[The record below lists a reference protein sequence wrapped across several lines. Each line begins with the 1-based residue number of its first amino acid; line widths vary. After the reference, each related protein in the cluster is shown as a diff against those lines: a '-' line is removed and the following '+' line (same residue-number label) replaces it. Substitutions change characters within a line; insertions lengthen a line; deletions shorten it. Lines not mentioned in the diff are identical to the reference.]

1 MAKKRKGQRTAGDY
15 IKAIRDHHG
24 IVSVVAD
31 ALGVDRSAVYK
42 MRDRHPTVATALEE
56 ARERM
61 TDTVE
66 SKLLQRIDA
75 GDTTAIIF
83 YLKTQGKARGYV
95 ERQELDVTSGGEKLK
110 ALTTER
116 ERLADLTPAQLAA
129 LYRDNLS

>member
-1 MAKKRKGQRTAGDY
+1 MARKRKGQRTAGDY

-61 TDTVE
+61 TDKVE
-66 SKLLQRIDA
+66 SKLLERIEN

-83 YLKTQGKARGYV
+83 YLKTQAKQRGYV
-95 ERQELDVTSGGEKLK
+95 EKQEQEHSGGINIRII
-110 ALTTER
+110 R
-116 ERLADLTPAQLAA
+116 E
-129 LYRDNLS
+129 